1 MLADGK
7 INSKQAKEVLAVM
20 YESGEDAQVIVDR
33 LGLSQV
39 SDDSAILEIVKT
51 VLANNAQSISD
62 FKAGKDRALGYLVG
76 QVMKASQGKAIP
88 SKAKEFI
95 LKEIA

>member
-1 MLADGK
+1 
-7 INSKQAKEVLAVM
+7 M

-76 QVMKASQGKAIP
+76 QVMKASQGKANP